1 VLRTLCQTSQTGFGR
16 AHLPM
21 GIHCQL
27 GAMLGARACAHR
39 AGLVRGLS
47 LVRSMAQMG
56 ASADISLSALAELA
70 GADTAVLT
78 PCAAARWVRL
88 RSCGH
93 RRGECCLAWQA
104 GFRGVPGWGRVRLA
118 RPPVALSPSVLQNM
132 CCGGRAHLLEAWIQ
146 PAARLVLWVCWKGRS
161 WALEVC
167 CRQATGIPVWAFST
181 LRRMRF
187 GQEHS
192 RVPLSPPATPKDDT
206 RHSHLGR
213 LQCASSDDSQSRQC
227 LFKFIWQ

>member
-1 VLRTLCQTSQTGFGR
+1 MSNESNGVWQGSSSYGHSLPAGRHAWSSRLCAPRWPGQGSVFG
-16 AHLPM
+16 
-21 GIHCQL
+21 QKY
-27 GAMLGARACAHR
+27 GADGCVS
-39 AGLVRGLS
+39 G
-47 LVRSMAQMG
+47 
-56 ASADISLSALAELA
+56 ALAELA

-132 CCGGRAHLLEAWIQ
+132 RCGGRAHLLEAWIQ

-192 RVPLSPPATPKDDT
+192 RVPLSPPATP
-206 RHSHLGR
+206 
-213 LQCASSDDSQSRQC
+213 
-227 LFKFIWQ
+227 